1 MPHEPYLI
9 LLDALAQH
17 LRGVDSAAFAQAQ
30 CLVID
35 GKRLDF
41 FLERDACDAAED
53 RLIVRCEVMRLPGAA
68 SEEVCRL
75 LLQAD
80 NLWAGTRGA
89 TLGLHGDD
97 VVIFSESAR
106 IASLEGEGLVTL
118 VQGLRRQAEIW
129 AAELDRETRQR
140 PVVADFALLHA
151 RA

>member
-17 LRGVDSAAFAQAQ
+17 LRGVDSAAFVQAQ

-41 FLERDACDAAED
+41 FLERDSCDAAED

-89 TLGLHGDD
+89 TLGLRGDD
-97 VVIFSESAR
+97 VVILSESAR
-106 IASLEGEGLVTL
+106 IASLEGAGLVAL

-129 AAELDRETRQR
+129 AVKLDREIRQR
-140 PVVADFALLHA
+140 PVIVDFAFLLS

>member
-17 LRGVDSAAFAQAQ
+17 LRGVDSAAFVQAQ

-41 FLERDACDAAED
+41 LLERDSFDAAED
-53 RLIVRCEVMRLPGAA
+53 RLIVRCEVRRLPEAA
-68 SEEVCRL
+68 SEAVCRL

-89 TLGLHGDD
+89 TLGLLGDD
-97 VVIFSESAR
+97 VVLLSESAR
-106 IASLEGEGLVTL
+106 IASFDGPGLAAL
-118 VQGLRRQAEIW
+118 VAGVHRQA
-129 AAELDRETRQR
+129 AAWGGKLDRATRSE
-140 PVVADFALLHA
+140 VTNALPLHA

>member
-17 LRGVDSAAFAQAQ
+17 LHGVDSAAFVQVQ

-41 FLERDACDAAED
+41 FLERDSYDAAED
-53 RLIVRCEVMRLPGAA
+53 RLIVRCDVMRLPGAA
-68 SEEVCRL
+68 SEEVCRR

-89 TLGLHGDD
+89 TLGLRGDD
-97 VVIFSESAR
+97 VVILSESAR
-106 IASLEGEGLVTL
+106 IASLDGAGLVAL
-118 VQGLRRQAEIW
+118 VQGLPRQAETW
-129 AAELDRETRQR
+129 AAELDRELRER
-140 PVVADFALLHA
+140 AMIADFALSHA

>member
-9 LLDALAQH
+9 LLDALAQY
-17 LRGVDSAAFAQAQ
+17 LRGVDSAAFVQAQ

-41 FLERDACDAAED
+41 YLKRDSFDAAED

-75 LLQAD
+75 LLRAD

-89 TLGLHGDD
+89 TLGLLGDD
-97 VVIFSESAR
+97 VVLLSESAR
-106 IASLEGEGLVTL
+106 IASLDGPGLVAL
-118 VQGLRRQAEIW
+118 VAGLRRQVEAW
-129 AAELDRETRQR
+129 VDELDRATRLR
-140 PVVADFALLHA
+140 PVLADVAPLHL